1 MIRDLTSAIEDK
13 ESIEEITTLHNNIKT
28 NLNKANNN
36 LKNNSI
42 FFYILFL
49 FYLYQVRTLYY

>member
-28 NLNKANNN
+28 NLDKANNN

-42 FFYILFL
+42 FFYILFIS
-49 FYLYQVRTLYY
+49 YLYQVRTLYY

>member
-42 FFYILFL
+42 FFYILFIS
-49 FYLYQVRTLYY
+49 YLYQVRTLYY